1 MPAIQ
6 IMNNS
11 KPHFTK
17 IAWNIMQQNSGIAEI
32 LIYDI
37 IAEKQSYNWWTDEK
51 GSEVTPLS
59 FRNDLNNV
67 TTEKICIRI
76 NSSGGDVFAAEAIR
90 TAIMDS
96 RQAGKIIKCKVDGLC
111 ASAAVGIAAAC
122 ETISISASSYFMI
135 HDPMA
140 FVSGYCNIT
149 DFEKGIEMLK
159 KIKQGI
165 INAYTKKTGKD
176 KEKISG
182 LMTKETWY
190 TGDEAVEAGFCD
202 ELMFEDSAA
211 DNSVDNVENVAAL
224 GIQMFRNLPVSL
236 LNRCATHA
244 PGGFS
249 NITPQN
255 ITEKEKKG
263 MPENKEIKTIDD
275 LKANYPALVAAI
287 AQEATAAERKRIQ
300 EIENVSL
307 AGFESIVN
315 DAKFANPVAAG
326 DVAKAI
332 VAEQKKQG
340 ANYLISRE
348 EDVQNSNAGKEGAGE
363 QHEGAD
369 GKDGR
374 NEISTAIDKL
384 FPAVK

>member
-11 KPHFTK
+11 SPPLTK
-17 IAWNIMQQNSGIAEI
+17 IAWNVMQPNSGVTEI
-32 LIYDI
+32 LIYDV
-37 IAEKQSYNWWTDEK
+37 IASKQSYNWWTDEK
-51 GSEVTPLS
+51 GTEITPLT
-59 FRNDLNNV
+59 FKAELNNV
-67 TTEKICIRI
+67 ETQEVCIRI

-90 TAIMDS
+90 TAIRDK
-96 RQAGKIIKCKVDGLC
+96 RQEGKKITGKIDSLC
-111 ASAAVGIAAAC
+111 ASAAVGIAEAC
-122 ETISISASSYFMI
+122 EYVSISDSSYFMM
-135 HDPMA
+135 HDPLA
-140 FVSGYCNIT
+140 FTYGYCNIS
-149 DFEKGIEMLK
+149 DFEKGLEMLK

-165 INAYTKKTGKD
+165 VNAYAKKTGKD
-176 KEKISG
+176 KEEISA

-202 ELMFEDSAA
+202 KLMFEDLGEESPVQ
-211 DNSVDNVENVAAL
+211 DNAIAL
-224 GIQMFRNLPVSL
+224 GLQMYRNPPVSL
-236 LNRCATHA
+236 LNRCALHA
-244 PGGFS
+244 PGDFS

-263 MPENKEIKTIDD
+263 MPENKEIKTVDD

-300 EIENVSL
+300 DIEDVAL
-307 AGFESIVN
+307 DGFENIVN
-315 DAKFANPVAAG
+315 DAKFANPIAAG

-340 ANYLISRE
+340 ANYLTSRE

-369 GKDGR
+369 GKDGG
-374 NEISTAIDKL
+374 NEISAAIDKL